1 MKPTT
6 TVSLFVLVLTLLPRP
21 ADAGQPTQPPAT
33 QSQPPATQ
41 TPPRPNDPKP
51 RTPYKPEFALPKPD
65 APAPAGQ
72 PAAPSSP
79 GANYVIGPQDQISI
93 TVVDEMDLTGKFRV
107 DGDGMFS
114 YPYLGR
120 VTAAGLTLSELQ
132 VRLTQQLQNGYVRN
146 PQVRVEMDIYKSQSV
161 FVMGKVRTPGK
172 IQMTGTQM
180 TLLEALALAGSP
192 TADASNEIIIVHPLR
207 PNATGAPPAPGEKP
221 EGEEVRVNRKDVEL
235 GRAGMEVVLRDGDV
249 INVPEAQRFYITGQ
263 VRNPGTFVL
272 DPGMTVEQAL
282 ALAGGLSERGSTRG
296 LSAMRMVNGKRTD
309 VSLKLDDK
317 VLANDTITVKQ
328 RLF

>member
-1 MKPTT
+1 MK
-6 TVSLFVLVLTLLPRP
+6 LTAPIFIVALALLPRQAAAGPP
-21 ADAGQPTQPPAT
+21 AQPPA
-33 QSQPPATQ
+33 SQ
-41 TPPRPNDPKP
+41 TPKPADPKP
-51 RTPYKPEFALPKPD
+51 ADPKTQTPYKPDFALPKSDAQSGQPP
-65 APAPAGQ
+65 APAP
-72 PAAPSSP
+72 PVS
-79 GANYVIGPQDQISI
+79 ANYVIGPQDQISI
-93 TVVDEMDLTGKFRV
+93 TVVDESDLTGKFRV
-107 DGDGMFS
+107 DGDGMFT

-235 GRAGMEVVLRDGDV
+235 GRAGMDVVLRDGDV

-296 LSAMRMVNGKRTD
+296 LSAMRMINGKRTD

-317 VLANDTITVKQ
+317 VQANDTITVKQ

>member
-1 MKPTT
+1 M
-6 TVSLFVLVLTLLPRP
+6 LL
-21 ADAGQPTQPPAT
+21 
-33 QSQPPATQ
+33 
-41 TPPRPNDPKP
+41 
-51 RTPYKPEFALPKPD
+51 KPD
-65 APAPAGQ
+65 APVPVAQ

-79 GANYVIGPQDQISI
+79 GANYVVGPQDQISI
-93 TVVDEMDLTGKFRV
+93 TVVDEPELTNKFRV
-107 DGDGMFS
+107 DGDGSFS

-120 VTAAGLTLSELQ
+120 VVAAGLTLSELQ
-132 VRLTQQLQNGYVRN
+132 QRLTQQLQSGQWIRN
-146 PQVRVEMDIYKSQSV
+146 PQVRVEMDVYKSQSV
-161 FVMGKVRTPGK
+161 YVIGKVRTPGK

-180 TLLEALALAGSP
+180 TLLEALAMAGSP
-192 TADASNEIIIVHPLR
+192 TADASNEIIVVHPAR
-207 PNATGAPPAPGEKP
+207 PNPTGAPLAPGEKP

-249 INVPEAQRFYITGQ
+249 INVTEAQHFYITGQ

-272 DPGMTVEQAL
+272 DPGMTIEQAL

-309 VSLKLDDK
+309 VSLKLEDK
-317 VLANDTITVKQ
+317 VQPNDTITVKQ

>member
-1 MKPTT
+1 MKLTA
-6 TVSLFVLVLTLLPRP
+6 SIFVMALALLPRP
-21 ADAGQPTQPPAT
+21 AAAAPPLRPPASQTPQPTEPKT
-33 QSQPPATQ
+33 Q
-41 TPPRPNDPKP
+41 
-51 RTPYKPEFALPKPD
+51 TPYKPDFALPKPD
-65 APAPAGQ
+65 TPSGQPQAPAP
-72 PAAPSSP
+72 PIS
-79 GANYVIGPQDQISI
+79 ANYVIGPQDQISV
-93 TVVDEMDLTGKFRV
+93 TVVDESDLTGKFRV
-107 DGDGMFS
+107 DGDGMFT

-120 VTAAGLTLSELQ
+120 VPAAGLTLTELQ
-132 VRLTQQLQNGYVRN
+132 VRLTTQLQNGYVRN
-146 PQVRVEMDIYKSQSV
+146 PQVRVEMDVYKSQSV

-207 PNATGAPPAPGEKP
+207 PNATGVPPAPGEKP

-296 LSAMRMVNGKRTD
+296 LSAMRVINGKRTD
-309 VSLKLDDK
+309 VSLKLEDK
-317 VLANDTITVKQ
+317 VQANDTITVKQ